1 MQVGDTEKP
10 EARGHSGTPR
20 LSLFYISFTAKV
32 NFMCQLDWA
41 TGCLAIG
48 PDIFPG
54 VSGGCVSDR
63 DEHLSRRLPKGA
75 DLRPPL
81 KACIEQKAE

>member
-1 MQVGDTEKP
+1 
-10 EARGHSGTPR
+10 
-20 LSLFYISFTAKV
+20 
-32 NFMCQLDWA
+32 MCQLDWA